1 MTVMRIPGHRTSGV
15 QQRGATL
22 VVCLI
27 MLLLLTLIGVSS
39 MQNANLQEKMAGS
52 VKLRNESFQIA
63 EGALRQGENVV
74 APTAY
79 AIAVCSSLARCA
91 PPAEANSIVAAGTN
105 ATSGVTWVAGDA
117 GGFYGIQFL
126 GTSTDPMVLAGGSP
140 VTESGTSYFLYR
152 ITAVA
157 SRGTSTTV
165 LESVYAKK

>member
-1 MTVMRIPGHRTSGV
+1 MSAMPNRQLLSRQG
-15 QQRGATL
+15 GATL

-27 MLLLLTLIGVSS
+27 LLLLLTLIGVSS

-63 EGALRQGENVV
+63 ESALRQGENVV

-79 AIAVCSSLARCA
+79 SLAVCSSLVRCA
-91 PPAEANSIVAAGTN
+91 PPSEASSITVAGTN
-105 ATSGVTWVAGDA
+105 STSGVTWVAGDG

-126 GTSTDPMVLAGGSP
+126 GTSTDPMVLAGGST
-140 VTESGTSYFLYR
+140 VTESGASYYLYR
-152 ITAVA
+152 ITAVGT
-157 SRGTSTTV
+157 RGTSITV